1 MKTFENPKIEIIT
14 FTTESIMK
22 ASGTIDAT
30 INNGTP
36 WG

>member
-22 ASGTIDAT
+22 ASGIDAT
-30 INNGTP
+30 VPNATP